1 MKRKTVI
8 LMTIMLTSATLS
20 GCAGNEAQ
28 LEETI
33 DSLEQQ
39 AIADQERMTDLEQQ
53 AIADQERMTDLEQQA
68 IADQEMIANL
78 DSIVSTLDGNLALMN
93 ANIDSLKADLDSAY
107 SEGYAAG
114 TAESSA
120 ISTLDTI
127 LERGSL
133 KCGVKES
140 QYGMAYL
147 DPSTGVRSGLDISYC
162 RALAAAIGLDPDT
175 DVEYIYAS
183 GSNRFQMLF
192 DETID
197 VLIRTTTWTASRDA
211 ALDADF
217 AAVNFYD
224 GQGMLV
230 REDRFD
236 AASAG
241 NSVSGLSGAS
251 ICVGSST
258 TSEGNLVGYFNTH
271 GISFNSI
278 SANSGWDAVE
288 MLKDGTCDAFTG
300 DTSAMIAVKW
310 ELENS
315 DDHADWRDSS
325 DHTDVWVPVELLSKE
340 PLAAVTRDYDTEWN
354 EIVSWVWYGAITAE
368 ELGVTSE
375 NYHTIDYSCNYGDS
389 NYNVWICR
397 LLTDNF
403 GLGTETNPLSNTW
416 MQDVLENVG
425 NYGEM
430 YDDAFCDGTYDGV
443 SGSDA
448 MTGCLM
454 SRSGTLNALVSEG
467 GIQYAPS
474 MR

>member
-1 MKRKTVI
+1 MKRTTVI
-8 LMTIMLTSATLS
+8 LLTIMVTSVSLS

-28 LEETI
+28 FEETI
-33 DSLEQQ
+33 D
-39 AIADQERMTDLEQQ
+39 DLEQQ
-53 AIADQERMTDLEQQA
+53 AIADQDRIATLNTTISTLEG
-68 IADQEMIANL
+68 NL
-78 DSIVSTLDGNLALMN
+78 AQMGVTISSLELDKSTLDATISSLESDRSALV
-93 ANIDSLKADLDSAY
+93 ANIDSLKEDVATAY
-107 SEGYAAG
+107 SEGYTAG
-114 TAESSA
+114 TAGSSA

-230 REDRFD
+230 REDKYP
-236 AASAG
+236 AADAG

-251 ICVGSST
+251 ICVGTGT

-271 GISFNSI
+271 GISFNSV
-278 SANSGWDAVE
+278 SVDSSWDAIE

-340 PLAAVTRDYDTEWN
+340 PLAA
-354 EIVSWVWYGAITAE
+354 
-368 ELGVTSE
+368 
-375 NYHTIDYSCNYGDS
+375 
-389 NYNVWICR
+389 
-397 LLTDNF
+397 
-403 GLGTETNPLSNTW
+403 
-416 MQDVLENVG
+416 
-425 NYGEM
+425 
-430 YDDAFCDGTYDGV
+430 
-443 SGSDA
+443 
-448 MTGCLM
+448 
-454 SRSGTLNALVSEG
+454 
-467 GIQYAPS
+467 
-474 MR
+474 

>member
-53 AIADQERMTDLEQQA
+53 AIADQER
-68 IADQEMIANL
+68 IAAL

-93 ANIDSLKADLDSAY
+93 ANIDSLKADLDTAY
-107 SEGYAAG
+107 SEGYSAG

-120 ISTLDTI
+120 ISTLDI
-127 LERGSL
+127 VLQRGFL

-147 DPSTGVRSGLDISYC
+147 DYSTGVRSGLDISYC
-162 RALAAAIGLDPDT
+162 RAVAAAIGLNPDT
-175 DVEYIYAS
+175 DVEYIPAS

-197 VLIRTTTWTASRDA
+197 VLIRTTTWTATRDA

-258 TSEGNLVGYFNTH
+258 TSEGNLVDYFNTH

-368 ELGVTSE
+368 ELGVTSL
-375 NYHTIDYSCNYGDS
+375 NYDLLKDYSCDGGAPT
-389 NYNVWICR
+389 YNVWICR
-397 LLTDNF
+397 LLTENF

-430 YDDAFCDGTYDGV
+430 YDDAFCDGTYDGA